1 MASAPLVSRVL
12 VVDDDVNLVD
22 VVRRYLEK
30 DGFEVDVAFD
40 GEVGLR
46 RALEGLPDLV
56 VLDAM
61 LPGLDGFT
69 VCERIRDVAPIPV
82 VMLTARGEETDR
94 LLGFERG
101 ADDYVTKPFSPRE
114 LTARVHAVLRRA
126 RGEVGVPGD
135 GVLRIGSIAVDQR
148 TREVTRDGVPVSLAA
163 REFDLLA
170 FLARNPKRT
179 FSRADLL
186 RSVWGWNFG
195 DTATVTVHVRR
206 LRLKLEDDVAE
217 PRHFIAVRG
226 VGYRCDP

>member
-40 GEVGLR
+40 GDEGLR

-101 ADDYVTKPFSPRE
+101 ADDYVTKPFSPLE

-135 GVLRIGSIAVDQR
+135 GVLRIGAIAVDQR

-170 FLARNPKRT
+170 FLA
-179 FSRADLL
+179 
-186 RSVWGWNFG
+186 
-195 DTATVTVHVRR
+195 
-206 LRLKLEDDVAE
+206 
-217 PRHFIAVRG
+217 
-226 VGYRCDP
+226 